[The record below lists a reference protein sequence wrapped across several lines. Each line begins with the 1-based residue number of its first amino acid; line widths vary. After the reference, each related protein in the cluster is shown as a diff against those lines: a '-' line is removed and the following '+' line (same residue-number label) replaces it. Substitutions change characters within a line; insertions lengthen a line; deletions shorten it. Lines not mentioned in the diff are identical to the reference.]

1 MDTHSIGEVRCPAFS
16 WGMHSRSRV
25 AAQFRPEVVEERSS
39 TVEMLSNALMFAGMA
54 TVAAGA
60 GMARGSAEGIAQR
73 AWLPSFTPGGSLKVF
88 DPNSVRS
95 AMLIRS

>member
-60 GMARGSAEGIAQR
+60 GMARGCAEGMA
-73 AWLPSFTPGGSLKVF
+73 AEFYSGWVSEG
-88 DPNSVRS
+88 VRS
-95 AMLIRS
+95 KFRT